1 MKLKKEIAVFGCGYW
16 GTIVINSILKLKLF
30 KKIYIYD
37 PDYKKV
43 SILKKRFKNILI
55 YKNFKNIFKDKN
67 IENINLATHPDINF
81 SVLKQC
87 IKYNKNVLIEKPGL
101 TNLRHFKVIKK
112 LTKKNRTRI
121 FFGYIYLYNSYIKYI
136 KKIIKK
142 KTLGNIKYINFQR
155 QNFGPIRDGV
165 SSIFDLATHDL
176 SILHFIFNKTSK
188 IKKIVKHDLLN
199 KKNYDISYLNLEMG
213 KIKVDINVSWL
224 NPEKIRKIIIIGSKK
239 MLVFDEM
246 NKTKP
251 IQIYNNYVHFP
262 KIDKF
267 SKQFF
272 GKTHYIFKGKSRGIK
287 LNYKLPLDEEIKAF
301 INDKKII
308 TNLDFSENIIKTLSK
323 KL

>member
-43 SILKKRFKNILI
+43 SILKKRFKNVLI
-55 YKNFKNIFKDKN
+55 YRNFNEIYKDKN
-67 IENINLATHPDINF
+67 IKNIYLATHPDINY

-87 IKYNKNVLIEKPGL
+87 IKNKKNILIEKPGL
-101 TNLRHFKVIKK
+101 TNLNQFKKIKQLIKK
-112 LTKKNRTRI
+112 NKIRI
-121 FFGYIYLYNSYIKYI
+121 FFGYVYLFNQYIKYI
-136 KKIIKK
+136 KKIIAK

-188 IKKIVKHDLLN
+188 LKKIVKHDLLN
-199 KKNYDISYLNLEMG
+199 KKNFDISYLNLELG

-224 NPEKIRKIIIIGSKK
+224 NPEKIRKIIFIGSKK

-246 NKTKP
+246 NKKKP
-251 IQIYNNYVHFP
+251 IQIFNNYVYFP

-267 SKQFF
+267 SKQYF
-272 GKTHYIFKGKSRGIK
+272 GKTHYIFKGKSISLK
-287 LNYKLPLDEEIKAF
+287 LNTKLPLDEEIRAF
-301 INDKKII
+301 VNEKKII
-308 TNLDFSENIIKTLSK
+308 PDIDFSENIIKTLSK